1 MLLLGHI
8 GVSLVAAQMLDRA
21 VLARHRG
28 LDYRLLMVGSLLPD
42 IVDKPIGVYLLPQ
55 VFHSGRIMGH
65 TLLFSLILLG
75 IGAWRYRRGRVGLF
89 SLGLGSLFHLAE
101 DEMWNQPGVLWWP
114 LLGWGLA
121 GTWSGESFLRQMLRA
136 LLVPQVFAAEA
147 VGGLV
152 LAYFLWRG
160 ARGRQRRVTA
170 VREK

>member
-8 GVSLVAAQMLDRA
+8 GVSLVAAQVLDRA

-42 IVDKPIGVYLLPQ
+42 MVDKPIGMYLLPQ

-75 IGAWRYRRGRVGLF
+75 IGAWRYQRGRMGLF

-101 DEMWNQPGVLWWP
+101 DRMWGQPAVLWWP

-121 GTWSGESFLRQMLRA
+121 GNWSGESFLGQTLRA
-136 LLVPQVFAAEA
+136 LLVPKVFVSEA

-152 LAYFLWRG
+152 LACFLWRG

-170 VREK
+170 AREQ